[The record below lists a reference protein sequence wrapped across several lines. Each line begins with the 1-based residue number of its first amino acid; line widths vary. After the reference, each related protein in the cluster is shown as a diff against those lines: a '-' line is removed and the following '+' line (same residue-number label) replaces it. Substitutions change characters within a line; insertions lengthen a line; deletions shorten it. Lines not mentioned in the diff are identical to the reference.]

1 MGNQNRNLFRLTR
14 FILLKLPFLFRFLAK
29 FRSQKRNKRLL
40 IIKTDAIGDY
50 ILFRNFLE
58 IVKKSEKY
66 KDCQIDV
73 VGNTSWKDIALK
85 YDAGFVG
92 EFYFIRPDPL
102 YDAPSETLKLGWQLF
117 KNNYNEVLM
126 PSSTRTFITDGL
138 AALTAAKQI
147 IGFESDNEGINPRY
161 KIKTDKF
168 YTTKL
173 TLPPSVFFEFDRTKF
188 FFENVLN
195 CNIPL
200 NGPYIKVNADSRQGI
215 VIVISAGVA
224 KRCWQPEKFNDLIK
238 RVLLHTSQ
246 PVYLEGSVID
256 IAFDDDLNQHLQS
269 GRLVNLMGK
278 TTLLQLIDLVGSSSL
293 VIANETSV
301 SHMAA
306 ATQTKSVCIVG
317 GGHFNRFLPYPP
329 GNPSGPIC
337 VFEKMEC
344 YNCNWLCKF
353 TIGKNEPFPCIG
365 NVSLDAVWQQ
375 VQLFIK

>member
-1 MGNQNRNLFRLTR
+1 MGNQNRNLFRITR
-14 FILLKLPFLFRFLAK
+14 FILLKFPFIFQLLAK
-29 FRSQKRNKRLL
+29 FRLQKKNKRLL

-50 ILFRNFLE
+50 ILFRNFIE
-58 IVKKSEKY
+58 IVKKSDKY
-66 KDCQIDV
+66 KNYQIDLA
-73 VGNTSWKDIALK
+73 GNTSWRDIALK
-85 YDAGFVG
+85 YDKSFIG
-92 EFYFIRPDPL
+92 EFYFIRPDSL
-102 YDAPSETLKLGWQLF
+102 YDAPSETLKLGWLLF
-117 KNNYNEVLM
+117 KNNYSEVLM

-161 KIKTDKF
+161 KAKTDKF

-173 TLPPSVFFEFDRTKF
+173 VLPPAVFFEFDRTKF
-188 FFENVLN
+188 YFENVLS

-200 NGPYIKVNADSRQGI
+200 NGPNIEVNAVAKQGI
-215 VIVISAGVA
+215 VMVISAGVT
-224 KRCWQPEKFNDLIK
+224 KRCWEPEKFNDLIK
-238 RVLLHTSQ
+238 LVLQHTAQ
-246 PVYLEGSVID
+246 TVYLEGSVID
-256 IAFDDDLNQHLQS
+256 IVFDDDLNEHLLS

-301 SHMAA
+301 SHIAA

-317 GGHFNRFLPYPP
+317 GGHFDRFLPYPP

-353 TIGKNEPFPCIG
+353 TTGKNEPFPCIG
-365 NVSLDAVWQQ
+365 NVSLAAVWQQ
-375 VQLFIK
+375 VQPFMT